1 MYAIEGIR
9 RRRRRRQ
16 QDKGTMLENGVE
28 DLQCGAPIGCVTS
41 RHSSFF
47 CTMKS
52 VLAIV
57 STIYLLTS
65 SVLAFAPVTTTHR
78 AIVSTPT
85 SSSSQSR
92 GFPSP
97 FSTSII
103 SPSDSITGGAAATTT
118 TTSLSVFGK
127 RKTEAQKAEEEA
139 KAALYW
145 AGEWVCKDCG
155 YIYNR

>member
-1 MYAIEGIR
+1 MWSPYRPVR
-9 RRRRRRQ
+9 R
-16 QDKGTMLENGVE
+16 DIPVFPL
-28 DLQCGAPIGCVTS
+28 P
-41 RHSSFF
+41 

-103 SPSDSITGGAAATTT
+103 SPSDSITGGAATTTTTTTT

>member
-1 MYAIEGIR
+1 MEPLPACAASVIPVFP
-9 RRRRRRQ
+9 
-16 QDKGTMLENGVE
+16 L
-28 DLQCGAPIGCVTS
+28 P
-41 RHSSFF
+41 

-103 SPSDSITGGAAATTT
+103 SPSDSITGGAATTTT

>member
-1 MYAIEGIR
+1 MAW
-9 RRRRRRQ
+9 
-16 QDKGTMLENGVE
+16 E
-28 DLQCGAPIGCVTS
+28 DLQCGAPTGLCGSVIPV
-41 RHSSFF
+41 FPLP

-103 SPSDSITGGAAATTT
+103 SPSDSITGGAATTTTTT